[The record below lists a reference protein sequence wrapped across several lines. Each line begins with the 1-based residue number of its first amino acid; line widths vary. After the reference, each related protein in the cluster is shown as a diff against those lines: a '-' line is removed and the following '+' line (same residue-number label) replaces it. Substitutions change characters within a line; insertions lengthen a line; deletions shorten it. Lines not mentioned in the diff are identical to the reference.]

1 MKPPTYRMLV
11 PTPPSFLTASTASF
25 RICDFLLNLK
35 FIFCLMSCA
44 VILLCIDVLSVPMYR
59 PQCSPPGPG
68 GIFKTCCAYHR
79 RRFVDTHTRA
89 NYIPEHFLTVCFMQ
103 ESLPCLSSSKPH
115 WISHHGWQRYSRSSS
130 LPDMVRTVM
139 VLLRLVSLC
148 PPNPLPRHAAI
159 QYYCMLFIRVKCC
172 SAQLLHG
179 NTKQFISYFYERDT
193 WVWSGFWNTAV
204 AMYLT
209 PHIFGAWNL
218 RKKVRLL
225 NNCVYPFLWK

>member
-1 MKPPTYRMLV
+1 VTERSKVLRNNRTAASTFAGCARRRWKRNKKRCSPSKTSAATLHHETSHLPHAGAN
-11 PTPPSFLTASTASF
+11 PPSFLTASTASF

-115 WISHHGWQRYSRSSS
+115 
-130 LPDMVRTVM
+130 
-139 VLLRLVSLC
+139 
-148 PPNPLPRHAAI
+148 
-159 QYYCMLFIRVKCC
+159 
-172 SAQLLHG
+172 
-179 NTKQFISYFYERDT
+179 
-193 WVWSGFWNTAV
+193 
-204 AMYLT
+204 
-209 PHIFGAWNL
+209 
-218 RKKVRLL
+218 
-225 NNCVYPFLWK
+225 